1 MTYYICSDK
10 IDGKESQYIQ
20 DVISELESAGKS
32 ATNGGVDPNKESLR
46 NSKGSEDTVVFI
58 VGGGR
63 AGATWASFVKSV
75 EGKEDYAHTI
85 VAYAGWTSNPH
96 VSCEAARTETLI
108 AEWDSGGFYQ
118 SWMPSYY
125 EGHTIVTFCEKYSSV
140 LSFCCSDESAS
151 DLGKKIAN
159 GTCGG
164 GSSEDEEGSS
174 ASTIKDAIKE
184 VLAEWDG
191 EAECRAVNDTIYI
204 NKIPDPTTAELEL
217 LEGVN
222 IIKDSVSIT
231 DVNPDTVN
239 FLTVHWNGGEDIVL
253 RDEKL
258 IERFGEKPLELEAV
272 KRVTVTEEENTSSSE
287 DESDIETTDESTSDE
302 TTTETETTSSSSTE
316 EVPVET
322 YEEALTFANTE
333 WAKIKRDNGHT
344 LECKNIPGTEWQ
356 QGKWVKVQI
365 PSFNEDLH
373 MYITKSSQ
381 SESESGW
388 ESNIT
393 LVDYPPGFGEPQETD
408 NTDEEEA
415 NTVNEEDDTGEIETI

>member
-1 MTYYICSDK
+1 MTYYVCSDR
-10 IDGKESQYIQ
+10 IDGKEQSYIQ
-20 DVISELESAGKS
+20 DVISELEAAGKQ
-32 ATNGGVDPNKESLR
+32 ATSGGVGPNKESLR

-75 EGKEDYAHTI
+75 EGKKDYAHTI

-164 GSSEDEEGSS
+164 GTNDEQGGSS

-184 VLAEWDG
+184 VISYWDG
-191 EAECRAVNDTIYI
+191 EAECRVENDTVYI
-204 NKIPDPTTAELEL
+204 NKVPDPSKATLEL
-217 LEGVN
+217 KEGVN
-222 IIKDSVSIT
+222 ILADSVSIT

-239 FLTVHWNGGEDIVL
+239 FLTVHWSGGSDIVK
-253 RDEKL
+253 RDEAL
-258 IERFGEKPLELEAV
+258 IRRFGERPLELEAV
-272 KRVTVTEEENTSSSE
+272 KRVTSSSSE
-287 DESDIETTDESTSDE
+287 ESIEEEST
-302 TTTETETTSSSSTE
+302 TTTQTE
-316 EVPVET
+316 ESPVET
-322 YEEALTFANTE
+322 YSEALEFANVE
-333 WAKIKRDNGHT
+333 WAKIRRDDGHT
-344 LECKNIPGTEWQ
+344 IECSHLAGTEWKVGQ
-356 QGKWVKVQI
+356 WVKVTI
-365 PSFNEDLH
+365 PTFDEDCY
-373 MYITKSSQ
+373 MYINKVNH
-381 SESESGW
+381 SESDSGW
-388 ESNIT
+388 ESNVT
-393 LVDYPPGFGEPQETD
+393 LVDYPPSFGDPPEAEKETPD
-408 NTDEEEA
+408 TETTVDESEEEIP
-415 NTVNEEDDTGEIETI
+415 TT

>member
-1 MTYYICSDK
+1 MTYYVCSDR
-10 IDGKESQYIQ
+10 IDGKEQSYIQ
-20 DVISELESAGKS
+20 DVINELEAAGKQ
-32 ATNGGVDPNKESLR
+32 ATSGGVGPNKESLR

-75 EGKEDYAHTI
+75 EGKKDFAHTI

-164 GSSEDEEGSS
+164 GTNDEQGGSS

-184 VLAEWDG
+184 VISYWDG
-191 EAECRAVNDTIYI
+191 EAECRVENDTVYI
-204 NKIPDPTTAELEL
+204 NKVPDPSKATLEL
-217 LEGVN
+217 KEGVN
-222 IIKDSVSIT
+222 ILADSVSIT

-239 FLTVHWNGGEDIVL
+239 FLTVHWSGGSDIVK
-253 RDEKL
+253 RDEAL
-258 IERFGEKPLELEAV
+258 IRRFGERPLELEAV
-272 KRVTVTEEENTSSSE
+272 KRVTSSSSE
-287 DESDIETTDESTSDE
+287 ESIEEEST
-302 TTTETETTSSSSTE
+302 TTTQTE
-316 EVPVET
+316 ELPVET
-322 YEEALTFANTE
+322 YSEALEFANVE
-333 WAKIKRDNGHT
+333 WAKIRRDDGHT
-344 LECKNIPGTEWQ
+344 IECSHIAGTEWKVGQ
-356 QGKWVKVQI
+356 WVKVTI
-365 PSFNEDLH
+365 PTFDEDCY
-373 MYITKSSQ
+373 MYINKVNH
-381 SESESGW
+381 SESDSGW
-388 ESNIT
+388 ESNVT
-393 LVDYPPGFGEPQETD
+393 LVDYPPSFGDPPEAEKETP
-408 NTDEEEA
+408 NTETTVDEEEIP
-415 NTVNEEDDTGEIETI
+415 TT

>member
-1 MTYYICSDK
+1 MTYYVCSDR
-10 IDGKESQYIQ
+10 IDGKEQSYIQ
-20 DVISELESAGKS
+20 DVISELKAVGKQAES
-32 ATNGGVDPNKESLR
+32 GGVGPNKESLR

-75 EGKEDYAHTI
+75 EGKKDYAHTI

-164 GSSEDEEGSS
+164 GSSDEQGGSS

-184 VLAEWDG
+184 VISYWDG
-191 EAECRAVNDTIYI
+191 EAECRVENDTVYI
-204 NKIPDPTTAELEL
+204 NKVPDPSKATLEL
-217 LEGVN
+217 KEGVN
-222 IIKDSVSIT
+222 ILADSVSIT

-239 FLTVHWNGGEDIVL
+239 FLTVHWSGGSDIVK
-253 RDEKL
+253 RDEAL
-258 IERFGEKPLELEAV
+258 IRRFGERPLELEAV
-272 KRVTVTEEENTSSSE
+272 KRVTSSSSE
-287 DESDIETTDESTSDE
+287 ESIEEEST
-302 TTTETETTSSSSTE
+302 TTTQTE
-316 EVPVET
+316 ELPVET
-322 YEEALTFANTE
+322 YSEALEFANVE
-333 WAKIKRDNGHT
+333 WAKIRRDDGHT
-344 LECKNIPGTEWQ
+344 IECSHLAGTEWKVGQ
-356 QGKWVKVQI
+356 WVKVTI
-365 PSFNEDLH
+365 PTFDEDCY
-373 MYITKSSQ
+373 MYINKVNH
-381 SESESGW
+381 SESDSGW
-388 ESNIT
+388 ESNVT
-393 LVDYPPGFGEPQETD
+393 LVDYPPSFGDPPEAEKETP
-408 NTDEEEA
+408 NTETTVDEEEIP
-415 NTVNEEDDTGEIETI
+415 TT

>member
-1 MTYYICSDK
+1 MTYYVCSDR
-10 IDGKESQYIQ
+10 IDGKEQSYIQ
-20 DVISELESAGKS
+20 DVISELKAVGKQAES
-32 ATNGGVDPNKESLR
+32 GGVGPNKESLR

-75 EGKEDYAHTI
+75 EGKKDYAHTI

-164 GSSEDEEGSS
+164 GTNDEQGGSS

-184 VLAEWDG
+184 VISYWDG
-191 EAECRAVNDTIYI
+191 EAECRVENDTVYI
-204 NKIPDPTTAELEL
+204 NKVPDPSKATLEL
-217 LEGVN
+217 KEGVN
-222 IIKDSVSIT
+222 ILADSVSIT

-239 FLTVHWNGGEDIVL
+239 FLTVHWSGGSDIVK
-253 RDEKL
+253 RDEAL
-258 IERFGEKPLELEAV
+258 IRRFGERPLELEAV
-272 KRVTVTEEENTSSSE
+272 KRVTSSSSE
-287 DESDIETTDESTSDE
+287 ESIEEEST
-302 TTTETETTSSSSTE
+302 TTTQTE
-316 EVPVET
+316 ELPVET
-322 YEEALTFANTE
+322 YSEALEFANVE
-333 WAKIKRDNGHT
+333 WAKIRRDDGHT
-344 LECKNIPGTEWQ
+344 IECSHLAGTEWKVGQ
-356 QGKWVKVQI
+356 WVKVTI
-365 PSFNEDLH
+365 PTFDEDCY
-373 MYITKSSQ
+373 MYINKVNH
-381 SESESGW
+381 SESDSGW
-388 ESNIT
+388 ESNVT
-393 LVDYPPGFGEPQETD
+393 LVDYPPSFGDPPEAEKETP
-408 NTDEEEA
+408 NTETTVDEEEIP
-415 NTVNEEDDTGEIETI
+415 TT

>member
-1 MTYYICSDK
+1 MTYYVCSDR
-10 IDGKESQYIQ
+10 IDGKEQSYIQ
-20 DVISELESAGKS
+20 DVISELEAAGKQ
-32 ATNGGVDPNKESLR
+32 ATSGGVGPNKESLR

-75 EGKEDYAHTI
+75 EGKKDFAHTI

-164 GSSEDEEGSS
+164 GTNDEQGGSS

-184 VLAEWDG
+184 VISYWDG
-191 EAECRAVNDTIYI
+191 EAECRVENDTVYI
-204 NKIPDPTTAELEL
+204 NKVPDPSKATLEL
-217 LEGVN
+217 KEGVN
-222 IIKDSVSIT
+222 ILADSVSIT

-239 FLTVHWNGGEDIVL
+239 FLTVHWTGGSDIVK
-253 RDEKL
+253 RDEAL
-258 IERFGEKPLELEAV
+258 IARFGEKPLELEAV
-272 KRVTVTEEENTSSSE
+272 KRVP
-287 DESDIETTDESTSDE
+287 
-302 TTTETETTSSSSTE
+302 SSSSDENTDSEESATESTTTTQTE
-316 EVPVET
+316 ELPVET
-322 YEEALTFANTE
+322 YTEALEFANVE
-333 WAKIKRDNGHT
+333 WAKIRRDDGHT
-344 LECKNIPGTEWQ
+344 IECSHLAGTEW
-356 QGKWVKVQI
+356 KVGQWLKVTI
-365 PSFNEDLH
+365 PTFDEDCY
-373 MYITKSSQ
+373 MYINKVNH
-381 SESESGW
+381 SESDSGW

-393 LVDYPPGFGEPQETD
+393 LVDYPPSFGDPPEAEKETPG
-408 NTDEEEA
+408 TETTVDES
-415 NTVNEEDDTGEIETI
+415 EDEIPTT

>member
-1 MTYYICSDK
+1 MTYYVCSDR
-10 IDGKESQYIQ
+10 IDGKEQSYIQ
-20 DVISELESAGKS
+20 DVISELKAVGKQAES
-32 ATNGGVDPNKESLR
+32 GGVGPNKESLR

-75 EGKEDYAHTI
+75 EGKKDYAHTI

-164 GSSEDEEGSS
+164 GSSDEQGGSS

-184 VLAEWDG
+184 VISYWDG
-191 EAECRAVNDTIYI
+191 EAECRVENDTVYI
-204 NKIPDPTTAELEL
+204 NKVPDPSKATLEL
-217 LEGVN
+217 KEGVN
-222 IIKDSVSIT
+222 ILADSVSIT

-239 FLTVHWNGGEDIVL
+239 FLTVHWSGGSDIVK
-253 RDEKL
+253 RDEAL
-258 IERFGEKPLELEAV
+258 IRRFGERPLELEAV
-272 KRVTVTEEENTSSSE
+272 KRVTSSSSE
-287 DESDIETTDESTSDE
+287 ESIEEEST
-302 TTTETETTSSSSTE
+302 TTTQTE
-316 EVPVET
+316 ELPVET
-322 YEEALTFANTE
+322 YSEALEFANVE
-333 WAKIKRDNGHT
+333 WAKIRRDDGHT
-344 LECKNIPGTEWQ
+344 IECSHIAGTEWKVGQ
-356 QGKWVKVQI
+356 WVKVTI
-365 PSFNEDLH
+365 PTFDEDCY
-373 MYITKSSQ
+373 MYINKVNH
-381 SESESGW
+381 SESDSGW
-388 ESNIT
+388 ESNVT
-393 LVDYPPGFGEPQETD
+393 LVDYPPSFGDPPEAEKETP
-408 NTDEEEA
+408 NTETTVDEEEIP
-415 NTVNEEDDTGEIETI
+415 TT

>member
-1 MTYYICSDK
+1 MTYYVCSDR
-10 IDGKESQYIQ
+10 IDGKEQSYIQ
-20 DVISELESAGKS
+20 DVISELKAVGKQAES
-32 ATNGGVDPNKESLR
+32 GGVGPNKESLR
-46 NSKGSEDTVVFI
+46 NSKSSEDTVVFL

-75 EGKEDYAHTI
+75 EGKKDYAHTI

-164 GSSEDEEGSS
+164 GSSDEQGGSS

-184 VLAEWDG
+184 VISYWDG
-191 EAECRAVNDTIYI
+191 EAECRVENDTVYI
-204 NKIPDPTTAELEL
+204 NKVPDPSKATLEL
-217 LEGVN
+217 KEGVN
-222 IIKDSVSIT
+222 ILADSVSIT

-239 FLTVHWNGGEDIVL
+239 FLTVHWSGGSDIVK
-253 RDEKL
+253 RDEAL
-258 IERFGEKPLELEAV
+258 IARFGEKPLELDAV
-272 KRVTVTEEENTSSSE
+272 KRVTTTETEEEDDE
-287 DESDIETTDESTSDE
+287 ESDTTGVPDE
-302 TTTETETTSSSSTE
+302 TTTETEEPTETKTPTKTE

-322 YEEALTFANTE
+322 YEEALEFANIE
-333 WAKIKRDNGHT
+333 WAKIRREDGHT
-344 LECKNIPGTEWQ
+344 IECSHIAGTEWKGGQ
-356 QGKWVKVQI
+356 WVKVNI
-365 PSFNEDLH
+365 PTFDEDCY
-373 MYITKSSQ
+373 MYSTKVNH
-381 SESESGW
+381 SESDSGW
-388 ESNIT
+388 ESSVT
-393 LVDYPPGFGEPQETD
+393 LVDYPPSFGDPPEAEKETPD
-408 NTDEEEA
+408 TETSVDETEEEIP
-415 NTVNEEDDTGEIETI
+415 TT